1 MDDWRDAGR
10 CRRADHD
17 LNVAILGTG
26 IMGSAMAR
34 RLTGAGHA
42 VRAWSRPLADADALR
57 ADGAAVCVTARE
69 AARSVDAVITMAP
82 DARAIESFAGG
93 RDGFLSALRTDAVWV
108 QCSTVGLD
116 GTERL
121 ARFARDA
128 GVAFVDAPVLGT
140 REPAERGELVV
151 FASGP
156 ENAIDR
162 CDPLFNAIG
171 RRTLRLGA
179 AGAGTR
185 MKLVANDWIVGCVA
199 VLAETMALAQALD
212 VDGELLL
219 DAIAGTAVDMGYA
232 QVKGRMMLQ
241 GSYPVGMSLANAAK
255 DARLVTQAAER
266 EKLPHIVARA
276 VAELLERGV
285 ARGDGA
291 NDMAAALAAAGA
303 RRELTG
309 PG

>member
-1 MDDWRDAGR
+1 M
-10 CRRADHD
+10 
-17 LNVAILGTG
+17 NVAVLGTG
-26 IMGSAMAR
+26 VMGAAMAR

-42 VRAWSRPLADADALR
+42 VRAWSRPLADAAVLR
-57 ADGAAVCVTARE
+57 DDGIEVCVTARE

-93 RDGFLSALRTDAVWV
+93 RDGFLSALRIDAVWA
-108 QCSTVGLD
+108 QCSTVGMD
-116 GTERL
+116 GMERL
-121 ARFARDA
+121 ARSAREA

-140 REPAERGELVV
+140 REPAEGGELVV
-151 FASGP
+151 FASGA
-156 ENAIDR
+156 ETAIDR
-162 CDPLFNAIG
+162 CTPLFDAIG

-212 VDGELLL
+212 VDGQLLL

-232 QVKGRMMLQ
+232 QVKGRMMLRDN
-241 GSYPVGMSLANAAK
+241 YPVGMSLANAAK
-255 DARLVTQAAER
+255 DARFVTQAAER
-266 EKLPHIVARA
+266 ERLPHVVAHA

-291 NDMAAALAAAGA
+291 KDMAAAFAAAA
-303 RRELTG
+303 AITDRER
-309 PG
+309 

>member
-1 MDDWRDAGR
+1 V
-10 CRRADHD
+10 
-17 LNVAILGTG
+17 NVAILGTG
-26 IMGSAMAR
+26 VMGSAMAR

-42 VRAWSRPLADADALR
+42 MRAWSRPLADAAALR
-57 ADGAAVCVTARE
+57 PDGVEVCQTARE
-69 AARSVDAVITMAP
+69 AARKAEAVITMAP
-82 DARAIESFAGG
+82 DARAIEGFAGG
-93 RDGFLSALRTDAVWV
+93 PAGFLPALRPDAVWV

-121 ARFARDA
+121 ARLARGA

-140 REPAERGELVV
+140 KQPAERGELVV
-151 FASGP
+151 LASGP
-156 ENAIDR
+156 RSAIDR
-162 CDPLFNAIG
+162 CDALFKAIG

-219 DAIAGTAVDMGYA
+219 DAIAGSAVDMGYA
-232 QVKGRMMLQ
+232 QVKGRMMLE
-241 GSYPVGMSLANAAK
+241 GSYPVGMSLVNAAK
-255 DARLVTQAAER
+255 DARLVAEAAER
-266 EKLPHIVARA
+266 HELPHVVGRA

-285 ARGDGA
+285 ALGDGA
-291 NDMAAALAAAGA
+291 EDMAAAFAAAGA
-303 RRELTG
+303 RRKLTDQER
-309 PG
+309 

>member
-1 MDDWRDAGR
+1 M
-10 CRRADHD
+10 
-17 LNVAILGTG
+17 NVAILGTG
-26 IMGSAMAR
+26 VMGSAMAR
-34 RLTGAGHA
+34 RLVGGGHS
-42 VRAWSRPLADADALR
+42 VRAWSRPFADAAVLR
-57 ADGAAVCVTARE
+57 TDGVEVCVTALD
-69 AARSVDAVITMAP
+69 AACQVDAVITMAP
-82 DARAIESFAGG
+82 DARAIDSFADSRG
-93 RDGFLSALRTDAVWV
+93 GFLSGLRADAVWV

-121 ARFARDA
+121 MGLAHEA

-151 FASGP
+151 LASGP
-156 ENAIDR
+156 ETTIDR
-162 CDPLFNAIG
+162 CDPLFDAIG
-171 RRTLRLGA
+171 RRTFRLGA

-199 VLAETMALAQALD
+199 VLAETIALAQALD

-219 DAIAGTAVDMGYA
+219 DAIAGSAMDMGYA
-232 QVKGRMMLQ
+232 QVKGRMMLE

-255 DARLVTQAAER
+255 DARLVAEAAEHK
-266 EKLPHIVARA
+266 KLAHVVTRA

-291 NDMAAALAAAGA
+291 KDMAAALGAAGA
-303 RRELTG
+303 RRELTDRG
-309 PG
+309 R

>member
-1 MDDWRDAGR
+1 M
-10 CRRADHD
+10 
-17 LNVAILGTG
+17 NVAILGTG

-34 RLTGAGHA
+34 RLTAAGHA
-42 VRAWSRPLADADALR
+42 VRAWSSPLSD
-57 ADGAAVCVTARE
+57 AAVLRPDGVEVCQTARE
-69 AARSVDAVITMAP
+69 AACSVNAVITMAP

-93 RDGFLSALRTDAVWV
+93 RGGFLSALPADAVWV

-116 GTERL
+116 GAERL
-121 ARFARDA
+121 MGFAREA

-140 REPAERGELVV
+140 SEPAERGELVV

-156 ENAIDR
+156 QTAIDR
-162 CDPLFNAIG
+162 CAPLFDAIG

-212 VDGELLL
+212 VDAELLL

-232 QVKGRMMLQ
+232 QVKGRMMVE
-241 GSYPVGMSLANAAK
+241 GRYPVGMSLANAAK

-266 EKLPHIVARA
+266 ENLAHVVTRA
-276 VAELLERGV
+276 VAELLECGV

-291 NDMAAALAAAGA
+291 KDMAAALAAAGA
-303 RRELTG
+303 RRELTDRG
-309 PG
+309 G